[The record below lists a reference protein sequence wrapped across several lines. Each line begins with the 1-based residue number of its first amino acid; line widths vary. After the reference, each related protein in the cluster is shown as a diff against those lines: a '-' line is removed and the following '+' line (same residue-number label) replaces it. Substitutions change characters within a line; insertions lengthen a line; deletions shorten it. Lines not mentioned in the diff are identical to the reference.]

1 MVLPLLQKLATAIKI
16 IYHTMTFTED
26 ILIMTDSIGMLSVDP
41 EHDQVVCNLGQLFEA
56 LYLGEVSIQCN

>member
-1 MVLPLLQKLATAIKI
+1 
-16 IYHTMTFTED
+16 MTFTED